1 MDRVAEAA
9 GVSKRTVYDHFPSK
23 DHLFQAI
30 VDEILNRVDEMAVH
44 EYSKEK
50 PLDEQLLAIGNTFA
64 ETITGREFMNA
75 NPYYLA
81 KMVMRVGEVL
91 NATLRAGFS
100 LHHFCSKSSRIP
112 NIARRE
118 QTP

>member
-1 MDRVAEAA
+1 
-9 GVSKRTVYDHFPSK
+9 
-23 DHLFQAI
+23 
-30 VDEILNRVDEMAVH
+30 
-44 EYSKEK
+44 
-50 PLDEQLLAIGNTFA
+50 
-64 ETITGREFMNA
+64 MNA

-118 QTP
+118 QTPWTRSSWDPSATSLAHWLGQLQGNRAFRARKPGAGILDCAR